1 MKIAKM
7 DKRLELF
14 KPILSDDG
22 FGGMVTEYE
31 SQGFVWAELRRTNYA
46 EQEAHGTPM
55 SREQLRFRIRPNKS
69 VQRGWQILYSG
80 ETYVVDTVDQTYRD
94 STTIIFRRY
103 EQGV

>member
-7 DKRLELF
+7 DKRFELF
-14 KPILSDDG
+14 RPILSDDG

-31 SQGFVWAELRRTNYA
+31 SQGSVWAELRRTNYA
-46 EQEAHGTPM
+46 EQEAHGTSM
-55 SREQLRFRIRPNKS
+55 NMEQLRFRIRPNKR

-80 ETYVVDTVDQTYRD
+80 ETYVIDTVDQTYRD
-94 STTIIFRRY
+94 STTIIVRRY